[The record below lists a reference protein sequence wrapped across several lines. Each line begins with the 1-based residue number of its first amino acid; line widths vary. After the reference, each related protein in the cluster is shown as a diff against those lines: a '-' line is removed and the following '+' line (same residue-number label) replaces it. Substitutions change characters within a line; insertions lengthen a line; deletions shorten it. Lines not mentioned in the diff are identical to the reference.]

1 MLSEAL
7 RRLAQLEPC
16 LKVQAAQLQAARLD
30 AYGARS
36 AHEAAARTVADSER
50 RMVAHF
56 ASFNSRVGSARVVSA
71 QEVQWWRAALSTA
84 MRDVDDAIQ
93 IANDA
98 SEELERMRQSL
109 SVAEAKV
116 RLLESA
122 LQTAQ
127 RRAARGREA
136 LAFEASEHLRRPRE
150 LKP

>member
-1 MLSEAL
+1 MLSEVL

-16 LKVQAAQLQAARLD
+16 LKVQKAQLQAARLD
-30 AYGARS
+30 AYGARA
-36 AHEAAARTVADSER
+36 AHEVAAGTVADSEQ
-50 RMVAHF
+50 RMEAHF
-56 ASFNSRVGSARVVSA
+56 ASFSSRVGSARVFSA
-71 QEVQWWRAALSTA
+71 QEVQWWRATMATA

-98 SEELERMRQSL
+98 SEELERMRQAL

-122 LQTAQ
+122 LHTEQ

-136 LAFEASEHLRRPRE
+136 LAFAASEHLRRPRE
-150 LKP
+150 LQP